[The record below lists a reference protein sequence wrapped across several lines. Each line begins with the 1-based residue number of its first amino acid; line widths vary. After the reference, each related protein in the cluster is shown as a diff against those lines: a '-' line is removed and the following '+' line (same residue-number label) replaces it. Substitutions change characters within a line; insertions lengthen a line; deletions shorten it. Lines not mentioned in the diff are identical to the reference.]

1 MVAATQ
7 IQVSEVGNNLTTII
21 VQTVCEAREAKST
34 DYGPLTGLLRVEA
47 AKKLGW
53 QSNPGAVIELLLQSI
68 GCDFSADGTKLWRRS
83 TPENTLKARPL
94 AAPNSRRPA
103 AARET
108 TLGALEALSL
118 EHDQE
123 TWASGVGRREG

>member
-53 QSNPGAVIELLLQSI
+53 QSNPGAVIELLLQSVNRVRLL
-68 GCDFSADGTKLWRRS
+68 GRRHEAMATIDARKHAQS
-83 TPENTLKARPL
+83 TPTCRAEL
-94 AAPNSRRPA
+94 ASASRRPRDY
-103 AARET
+103 ARCT
-108 TLGALEALSL
+108 
-118 EHDQE
+118 
-123 TWASGVGRREG
+123 